1 MKNIAIVTKP
11 NYSSPRI
18 LANCLHSFLSQ
29 AEGVKS
35 EVFYELFVFKRL
47 LSYAKVAKNYNYI
60 TWKGYQLIHYIQDQ
74 LFLRKLKK
82 YDAVIIVECSP
93 KAFLSDSFDFVKLRK
108 KLEGIPL
115 IFHEVYYL
123 GNAPTMV
130 SYLNDGGHHQED
142 IFDWHLSVSEVT
154 EIRSK
159 PKAPWSQVG
168 LYLKSTG
175 LAPVSK
181 KEHLAII
188 DFYREGYEK
197 ERNEQIKAL
206 EAVGIPYIELSGS
219 YTFDEIREI
228 YKKATF
234 YFLQFPESF
243 GLPIAECLSCGAYV
257 FTPDTSWGMAWRLDD
272 EVEIHGPG
280 KLADCFVVYDGQEG
294 LQEKLRQYKLEYDL
308 EKTPQKVFEI
318 FMENYSDYYNGNKAE
333 LNYFLE
339 KLKSGTL

>member
-18 LANCLHSFLSQ
+18 LANCLHNFFSQ
-29 AEGVKS
+29 AEGVRS

-47 LSYAKVAKNYNYI
+47 LSYSKVAKNYNYFI
-60 TWKGYQLIHYIQDQ
+60 WKGYQLMHYIQDQ

-93 KAFLSDSFDFVKLRK
+93 KAFLNDSFDFVRLRDKLP
-108 KLEGIPL
+108 GVPL

-130 SYLNDGGHHQED
+130 TYLNEGVHHQED

-175 LAPVSK
+175 LAPVPK
-181 KEHLAII
+181 KEHLALI

-206 EAVGIPYIELSGS
+206 EAVGIPYIELSGT
-219 YTFDEIREI
+219 YTIDEIREV

-257 FTPDTSWGMAWRLDD
+257 FTPDTSWGMAWRQNE

-280 KLADCFVVYDGQEG
+280 KLADCFVVYNGQED
-294 LQEKLRQYKLEYDL
+294 LQKKLQKYKTEYDL
-308 EKTPQKVFEI
+308 EITPGKVFQI
-318 FMENYSDYYNGNKAE
+318 FTDNYPDYYYGNKAE
-333 LNYFLE
+333 LNQFIN
-339 KLKSGTL
+339 KLKSGTF